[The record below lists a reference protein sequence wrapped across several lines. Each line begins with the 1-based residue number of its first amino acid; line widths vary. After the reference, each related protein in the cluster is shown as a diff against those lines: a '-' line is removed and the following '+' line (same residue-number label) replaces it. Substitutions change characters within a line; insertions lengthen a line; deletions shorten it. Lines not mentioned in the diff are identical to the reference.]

1 MEKTFENYDFGLQD
15 INLKTLNKK
24 TDKVIKLNECNQCDF
39 ASSHTGNLRRHLKTH
54 SGDK

>member
-1 MEKTFENYDFGLQD
+1 MERTFENYDFDLKD
-15 INLKTLNKK
+15 INLKTLNTK
-24 TDKVIKLNECNQCDF
+24 TDKIIKLNECNQCDF